1 MKMLHFYRSI
11 TAHTPALGCFC
22 AKVIISG
29 VCVWGNCGV
38 EVKSYSEGIVGTQCH
53 HLLVPEQQPMCL
65 TRGRVFAAEVSQ
77 LCLITPLY
85 YH

>member
-1 MKMLHFYRSI
+1 MLHFYRSI
-11 TAHTPALGCFC
+11 TAHTPALGCFY
-22 AKVIISG
+22 AKVLISS
-29 VCVWGNCGV
+29 VCGGDCGV

-53 HLLVPEQQPMCL
+53 HLLVPEQQPTCL